1 MPLIVKE
8 HGAHLKACAAMLRLR
23 LYDILCGLPPHS
35 YEGAYKH
42 LFRELVAEFTLT
54 GSPSALVYAVVD
66 TPSLCLMVLCHLLLY
81 VTLVTVSHAGRC

>member
-1 MPLIVKE
+1 MKLYRSIMVTFYSVGRMPLIIKE

-23 LYDILCGLPPHS
+23 LYDILCQLSPTA

-54 GSPSALVYAVVD
+54 GKA
-66 TPSLCLMVLCHLLLY
+66 
-81 VTLVTVSHAGRC
+81 

>member
-1 MPLIVKE
+1 MPSIVKE

-23 LYDILCGLPPHS
+23 LYDILCGLPPNA

-54 GSPSALVYAVVD
+54 GE
-66 TPSLCLMVLCHLLLY
+66 
-81 VTLVTVSHAGRC
+81 